1 MTWKESLKWQ
11 AKEKAYL
18 DTLDLKPFIKKD
30 KSIYD
35 IMSEIEDKYNDGYT
49 EESDMFNHLDHWD
62 VINYL
67 RNRYKINFYTYEDQ
81 RVQ

>member
-1 MTWKESLKWQ
+1 MTWRESLKWQ

-49 EESDMFNHLDHWD
+49 EESDMFNYLDHWD

-81 RVQ
+81 RVR